1 MTTRVRY
8 ERELNELQSRILQMG
23 ATVEEQFAMA
33 LQAFD
38 TLDITLAH
46 SVQARD
52 EQVNRTRF
60 EIEDACF
67 NLIVTQQ
74 PVARDLR
81 LVLSAMNM
89 IVDLER
95 MGDQAK
101 GVAKVVPH
109 LVKYPVESRPNQL
122 KPMGQMVL
130 TMLHQAML
138 AYAQNNV
145 DLAKLVASQDDQVDY
160 LYGEVFGQVLRAMAT
175 AGETEQIA
183 SEFEMLRVARE
194 IERFGDLATNVAE
207 RVIYQVTG
215 AMKEYNVDRDADP
228 EAPRTE

>member
-1 MTTRVRY
+1 MIIRERY
-8 ERELNELQSRILQMG
+8 ERKLIDLQSRILQMG
-23 ATVEEQFAMA
+23 SDVEDQFKLALLAFKMVDPQMA
-33 LQAFD
+33 
-38 TLDITLAH
+38 H
-46 SVQARD
+46 EVQALD
-52 EQVNRTRF
+52 EHVNKTRF

-74 PVARDLR
+74 PAARDLR

-101 GVAKVVPH
+101 GIAKVIPH
-109 LVKYPVESRPNQL
+109 LVKYPVYNRPSQL
-122 KPMGQMVL
+122 KPMGQMVI

-160 LYGEVFGQVLRAMAT
+160 LYGEVFGQVMQQMTLG
-175 AGETEQIA
+175 GEPAKIE

-194 IERFGDLATNVAE
+194 IERFGDLATNIAE

-215 AMKEYNVDRDADP
+215 AMKEYNVDHD
-228 EAPRTE
+228 EAVEEPRGG